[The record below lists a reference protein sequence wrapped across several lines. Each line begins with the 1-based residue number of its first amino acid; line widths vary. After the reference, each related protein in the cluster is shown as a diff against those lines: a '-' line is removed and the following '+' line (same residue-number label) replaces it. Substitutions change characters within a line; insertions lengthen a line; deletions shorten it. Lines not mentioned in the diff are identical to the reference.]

1 MVTTLLLYYKIYLHI
16 YILLRISFKNSCYS
30 CCNIYVQN
38 QILKLNKNMNS
49 SSQFGLVNEDRR
61 DFEK

>member
-1 MVTTLLLYYKIYLHI
+1 MVTTLLLYYKIYLYI
-16 YILLRISFKNSCYS
+16 YILLRISCKNSCYS